1 MSNLFALTYL
11 NHYLKNG
18 LSTALGKDVIGVCL
32 TVTFQAR
39 TGLTV
44 WEIK

>member
-1 MSNLFALTYL
+1 MSNLFALTYS

-32 TVTFQAR
+32 TVAFQVR
-39 TGLTV
+39 TDLTV